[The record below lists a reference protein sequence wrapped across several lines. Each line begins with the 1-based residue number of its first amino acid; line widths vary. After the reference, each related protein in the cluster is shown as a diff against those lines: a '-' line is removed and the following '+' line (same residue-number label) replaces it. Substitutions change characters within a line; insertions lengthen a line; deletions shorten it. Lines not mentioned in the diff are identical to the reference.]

1 MSDALLNVIRLED
14 VTSKLIS
21 VSWTGITLDQQIQY
35 KVKLASNS
43 NTTQIETSATKAVF
57 SDLTPGTIY
66 TLIIEYLS
74 CDIKKNI
81 SRDIIT
87 AGKVYESSTRIP
99 GREFLSDYSNQSSK
113 LYKDFVANFTMQ
125 VENNLPKAY
134 QDLTRAKE
142 MVVVVTGVHRGSVI
156 VDFDL
161 VIALEV
167 KLSTSDVQ
175 NSVINALKLS
185 ALGVD
190 LNFTSVKEA
199 DVCQRGDYTCSKN
212 ASCVREGPSHS
223 CECKAGFYDE
233 NPTVPGTDCKRNIS
247 PGADPCKGLCSSCA
261 QCVVG
266 PGGSHE
272 CSCYPGLI
280 DQNPVNPGKL
290 CKDPVDCFD
299 QEKDICSSQNL
310 CLPSKFLCSLR
321 NVFKLT
327 AEFNSWIFNSSL
339 HDPGSDAWAYASTK
353 IIKTVV
359 PRMRCVLSDSS
370 FDMTVVGFQRGS
382 VVVRMMCGYNGNTT
396 ADERTLQAAL
406 QDTIRKHLDNS
417 AKATLKRVSQ
427 ISMAPGAGWK
437 VATIVLGVL
446 LGFTL
451 TVVVVVLII
460 TIARRAASKLT
471 SYNIE
476 QTKHNRQVVSDDY
489 VEGRYSYQV

>member
-1 MSDALLNVIRLED
+1 TVTSIDATSPSTSKVTSSDSTTTSTVTSNDATATSTVTSSDTTSPSTSTITSSDATSPSTTLTVTASDATSNSTSTVTSSDPTTPTSPSTTTSEVTTLRPIMSSTSGTTTVLTGIDTLAVVAVSTLSTPSLGLTSRDTTLVTTIKTTVAECMSDALLNVIRLED

-142 MVVVVTGVHRGSVI
+142 MVVVVT
-156 VDFDL
+156 
-161 VIALEV
+161 
-167 KLSTSDVQ
+167 
-175 NSVINALKLS
+175 
-185 ALGVD
+185 
-190 LNFTSVKEA
+190 EA

-290 CKDPVDCFD
+290 CKGTLMSSASIVSVSIPYLCILHMRCITSSFHQNVPTIDPVDCFD
-299 QEKDICSSQNL
+299 QEKDICSSQNI
-310 CLPSKFLCSLR
+310 CLPSKFLCSCK
-321 NVFKLT
+321 F
-327 AEFNSWIFNSSL
+327 
-339 HDPGSDAWAYASTK
+339 
-353 IIKTVV
+353 
-359 PRMRCVLSDSS
+359 
-370 FDMTVVGFQRGS
+370 
-382 VVVRMMCGYNGNTT
+382 
-396 ADERTLQAAL
+396 
-406 QDTIRKHLDNS
+406 
-417 AKATLKRVSQ
+417 
-427 ISMAPGAGWK
+427 
-437 VATIVLGVL
+437 
-446 LGFTL
+446 
-451 TVVVVVLII
+451 
-460 TIARRAASKLT
+460 
-471 SYNIE
+471 
-476 QTKHNRQVVSDDY
+476 
-489 VEGRYSYQV
+489 